1 MGDAYP
7 ELRTSQ
13 ARVTEVLQQEEER
26 FFKTIATGME
36 LPESALAGGAQQI
49 DGETAFKLH
58 DTFGFPVDLT
68 GDVCRERGVTVDV
81 AGFERLLDE
90 QRTRAREATTFQA
103 AQGLAY
109 SGAP

>member
-7 ELRTSQ
+7 ELRAAQ

-36 LPESALAGGAQQI
+36 LLESALAGGAKQI

-68 GDVCRERGVTVDV
+68 ADVCRERGLTVDE
-81 AGFERLLDE
+81 AGFNRLLEE
-90 QRTRAREATTFQA
+90 QKRARPRRPASSRWRRA
-103 AQGLAY
+103 
-109 SGAP
+109 